1 MRWCGILFAPW
12 HMKQFIFT
20 KFSSSNLPGEN
31 FIMQTDKKQNY
42 EQQPAIL
49 FADDD
54 AICLEVGLKILQK
67 LGYKALGA
75 RDGIEAIEVFLN
87 NQREVKLVILD
98 MKMPYNG
105 CTAFLRLKK
114 INASVKVL
122 IASGYANDEQISK
135 LIELGCNGFI
145 HKPFSINELSRKISG
160 ILNE

>member
-12 HMKQFIFT
+12 HMKQFIFA
-20 KFSSSNLPGEN
+20 KYSSSNLPGEN

-42 EQQPAIL
+42 EQQPVIL

-75 RDGIEAIEVFLN
+75 RDGKEAIEVFLN

-105 CTAFLRLKK
+105 GKAFFQLKK
-114 INASVKVL
+114 ISANVKVL
-122 IASGYANDEQISK
+122 IASGYAKDQQIREMMEK
-135 LIELGCNGFI
+135 GCSGFI
-145 HKPFSINELSRKISG
+145 QKPFSIKSLSQKIKNT
-160 ILNE
+160 LND